1 MIVTFFV
8 SHNIGNIMRIV
19 RNIIF
24 FSTFIFMLFLASCTS
39 LSDNAAQEKNISKKI
54 ISQIGALGGA
64 IIGSVIEQETSKGKY
79 QQIAIVTGATIGAIS
94 GSLLLDYLT
103 ENDKQKAEEAFEKS
117 LSGSQN
123 DEVVFWNNP
132 ESGNS
137 GTVKS
142 SKKNI
147 DNSNTM
153 EECREFIQTVKVKDK
168 VDKIIGKACRNLD
181 EQWVVI

>member
-1 MIVTFFV
+1 
-8 SHNIGNIMRIV
+8 MRIV

-54 ISQIGALGGA
+54 ISQIGA
-64 IIGSVIEQETSKGKY
+64 IIGSVIEQETSNGKY
-79 QQIAIVTGATIGAIS
+79 QQIAIVPGATIGAIS

-137 GTVKS
+137 GIVKS
-142 SKKNI
+142 SKKDI

-168 VDKIIGKACRNLD
+168 VEKIIGKDCRNLGG
-181 EQWVVI
+181 QWVVI